1 MFKGIRYFSVAVTN
15 LDEAIERYEKLFGLQ
30 VMTPPNERRFGFIS
44 ATLGNGEQSLIELIQ
59 PSGDDSNLGRFMKE
73 RAMPSNP
80 NGEGIYMVSIEV
92 DDIEKTVEQIK
103 EQRRQDHSE
112 RADSQRGLGAP
123 DLRQLCLPG
132 AGSAVF
138 LAGAEG
144 GHTGSSRWKERG
156 SFNRYAWRTYSP
168 LAPIC

>member
-15 LDEAIERYEKLFGLQ
+15 LDEAIEHYEKLFGLQ
-30 VMTPPNERRFGFIS
+30 VLTPPNERRFGFIS

-59 PSGDDSNLGRFMKE
+59 PSGDESNLGRFMKE

-103 EQRRQDHSE
+103 EQGGRITQNEQTPNEAWVHPTS
-112 RADSQRGLGAP
+112 ANFAFLGLVQP
-123 DLRQLCLPG
+123 
-132 AGSAVF
+132 
-138 LAGAEG
+138 
-144 GHTGSSRWKERG
+144 SS
-156 SFNRYAWRTYSP
+156 
-168 LAPIC
+168 